1 MPGPTDTHDGSPQRR
16 LSLPLHS
23 LRFRLAGG
31 ISLAVLLVGTGA
43 GVLSWRATLDE
54 VHDFQDEVLEQ
65 AARLVQP
72 RSGTPL
78 INLPAQGC
86 ALTDDDEEGLIVQRL
101 PSSTDTPAGDE
112 AHAHEHAQNRD
123 REPDDDDDDPP
134 SPIPR
139 MPQIP
144 PQPTPHRPPCAW
156 TRSPVTGRTPAKTAT
171 PSACHCP
178 AI

>member
-43 GVLSWRATLDE
+43 GVLSWHATLDE

-72 RSGTPL
+72 RSG
-78 INLPAQGC
+78 I
-86 ALTDDDEEGLIVQRL
+86 
-101 PSSTDTPAGDE
+101 SSC
-112 AHAHEHAQNRD
+112 
-123 REPDDDDDDPP
+123 
-134 SPIPR
+134 SL
-139 MPQIP
+139 
-144 PQPTPHRPPCAW
+144 
-156 TRSPVTGRTPAKTAT
+156 S
-171 PSACHCP
+171 
-178 AI
+178 

>member
-101 PSSTDTPAGDE
+101 PSA
-112 AHAHEHAQNRD
+112 
-123 REPDDDDDDPP
+123 
-134 SPIPR
+134 PI
-139 MPQIP
+139 
-144 PQPTPHRPPCAW
+144 HRLA
-156 TRSPVTGRTPAKTAT
+156 TRRTHMNTRRTVTGNPTMTMTMTMMMMVKVWMCTTLP
-171 PSACHCP
+171 
-178 AI
+178 

>member
-123 REPDDDDDDPP
+123 REPDDDDDDDDDE
-134 SPIPR
+134 
-139 MPQIP
+139 
-144 PQPTPHRPPCAW
+144 
-156 TRSPVTGRTPAKTAT
+156 
-171 PSACHCP
+171 
-178 AI
+178 